1 MIRSMTGYGRKEAAW
16 SGGTVVVE
24 VRSVNNRFCEVSV
37 RLPRG
42 LTVLEDHLKGL
53 AQTQCA
59 RGRVELTVSIPGG
72 RETKRT
78 LQVDRLL
85 AKQYHGLLQQIQ
97 RELKLGGTIDVSLV
111 AGMKDV
117 LYVTEEPVD
126 DSGLQTLIKK
136 LAAGALADLDRM
148 RRREGKALAAHLEA
162 LLRTLEQDRQAV
174 AVRVPQAQQEHLARM
189 RARVEKLLESGRA
202 DAGRLEQELAIL
214 ADKSDISEEI
224 ARLDSHLAQF
234 RQTLKV
240 AAPAGKTLDFLTQ
253 EMGREINT
261 MGSKANDSQL
271 SQHVI
276 RMKGGLEKIR
286 EQTQNVE

>member
-162 LLRTLEQDRQAV
+162 LLQTLEQDRQAV

>member
-53 AQTQCA
+53 AQKQCA

-117 LYVTEEPVD
+117 LHVTEEPVD

>member
-53 AQTQCA
+53 AQKQCA

>member
-53 AQTQCA
+53 AQKQCA

-117 LYVTEEPVD
+117 LHVTEEPVD

-202 DAGRLEQELAIL
+202 DDGRLEQELAIL

>member
-53 AQTQCA
+53 AQKQCA

-202 DAGRLEQELAIL
+202 DDGRLEQELAIL

>member
-117 LYVTEEPVD
+117 LHVTEEPVD

>member
-1 MIRSMTGYGRKEAAW
+1 
-16 SGGTVVVE
+16 
-24 VRSVNNRFCEVSV
+24 
-37 RLPRG
+37 
-42 LTVLEDHLKGL
+42 
-53 AQTQCA
+53 
-59 RGRVELTVSIPGG
+59 
-72 RETKRT
+72 
-78 LQVDRLL
+78 
-85 AKQYHGLLQQIQ
+85 
-97 RELKLGGTIDVSLV
+97 
-111 AGMKDV
+111 
-117 LYVTEEPVD
+117 
-126 DSGLQTLIKK
+126 
-136 LAAGALADLDRM
+136 
-148 RRREGKALAAHLEA
+148 
-162 LLRTLEQDRQAV
+162 
-174 AVRVPQAQQEHLARM
+174 
-189 RARVEKLLESGRA
+189 
-202 DAGRLEQELAIL
+202 IL